1 MSQSDQ
7 NESPIEDAA
16 NQQQPALGDQTTWAV
31 LIHLSPLMGIIITIP
46 FMTVL
51 APLVLWLTTRPGR
64 PMVNQHGK
72 AALNFQIS
80 IILYQIAFAIAMVIF
95 FITVA
100 AAESERLADLADGTM
115 TDEEQ
120 LSEILSVFLRPILIA
135 VGLGIVGF
143 LFWAIMMIR
152 AAVRAGGGKTA
163 GYILAIPFL
172 R

>member
-1 MSQSDQ
+1 MTQSDQ

-31 LIHLSPLMGIIITIP
+31 LIHLSGFTGLIFFGLQI
-46 FMTVL
+46 V
-51 APLVLWLTTRPGR
+51 APLVLWLVTRSKR
-64 PMVNQHGK
+64 EMVNAHGK

>member
-1 MSQSDQ
+1 MQPNQ
-7 NESPIEDAA
+7 EGLPPEDIA
-16 NQQQPALGDQTTWAV
+16 NQQQETTRGDQTTWAV
-31 LIHLSPLMGIIITIP
+31 LIHLSGFAGLFFFGLQI
-46 FMTVL
+46 V
-51 APLVLWLTTRPGR
+51 APLILWLVSRSNR
-64 PMVNQHGK
+64 EMVNAHGK

-80 IILYQIAFAIAMVIF
+80 IILYQIVFAIAMVIF
-95 FITVA
+95 FIAVA
-100 AAESERLADLADGTM
+100 AANSERLADLAEGTM

-120 LSEILSVFLRPILIA
+120 FSEILSVFLRPILIA

-163 GYILAIPFL
+163 GYILAIPFF

>member
-1 MSQSDQ
+1 
-7 NESPIEDAA
+7 
-16 NQQQPALGDQTTWAV
+16 
-31 LIHLSPLMGIIITIP
+31 
-46 FMTVL
+46 
-51 APLVLWLTTRPGR
+51 
-64 PMVNQHGK
+64 MVNAHGK
-72 AALNFQIS
+72 AALNFQVS
-80 IILYQIAFAIAMVIF
+80 IILYQIAFVIAMVIF